1 MPEFEKQY
9 KKTSH
14 EIHDEELIEKDDF
27 GSTPEEIE
35 KNTTAVLEKY
45 DREANVRIYKG
56 ISRRIV
62 RVSKTS
68 ESERAAIKA
77 ATA

>member
-1 MPEFEKQY
+1 MPEFEKKY

-45 DREANVRIYKG
+45 DREANVRIY
-56 ISRRIV
+56 
-62 RVSKTS
+62 
-68 ESERAAIKA
+68 
-77 ATA
+77 